1 MQIAIT
7 EILNKYKIEISEI
20 EEGELNDFKE
30 VQKGIQIARKT
41 LRELRIAIREN
52 SFVNKENE
60 IQFFKMQ
67 KPFIYGN
74 LKFYVKLYKY
84 LLQRPKGSNKSKRTF
99 IDDEIRKLQTYY
111 NHNLDFI
118 RYYRQNSTNLDEFYF
133 LRGND
138 NIGLISNTL
147 HFYTDAEFSTSHD
160 NAVAKIIA
168 YDLLLAL
175 YLDCLNEL
183 KNSKKNANNPV
194 KRHFKSLDL
203 GWTANKIDLIELIY
217 ALQASGAIK
226 GGKAGI
232 KDMAMACE
240 QIFDIDLGNYYRKFL
255 EIRGRK
261 IEPTKF
267 LDRMKASLLKRMK
280 DADE

>member
-1 MQIAIT
+1 MRKTIKKI
-7 EILNKYKIEISEI
+7 ISKYRIKIEEVSE
-20 EEGELNDFKE
+20 GNLNDFGTVE
-30 VQKGIQIARKT
+30 EGIKISRNCLQ
-41 LRELRIAIREN
+41 ELRLIIRGGDFET
-52 SFVNKENE
+52 KEDE
-60 IQFFKMQ
+60 ILFFKKQ

-74 LKFYVKLYKY
+74 LKFYVKLYKH
-84 LLQRPKGSNKSKRTF
+84 LLQVPKGSSKSQRAF
-99 IDDEIRKLQTYY
+99 IDGEIKKHQEYY
-111 NHNLDFI
+111 DKNLDFI
-118 RYYRQNSTNLDEFYF
+118 RYYRQDHSSLDEFYF

-138 NIGLISNTL
+138 NISLISDTS

-168 YDLLLAL
+168 YDLLLAY
-175 YLDCLNEL
+175 YLDELQKL
-183 KNSKKNANNPV
+183 KNNKTSYENPV

-232 KDMAMACE
+232 KDMAIACE
-240 QIFDIDLGNYYRKFL
+240 QIFDMDLGNYYRKFL

-261 IEPTKF
+261 VHPTKF
-267 LDRMKASLLKRMK
+267 LDRMKTNLLKRMEE
-280 DADE
+280 ADD